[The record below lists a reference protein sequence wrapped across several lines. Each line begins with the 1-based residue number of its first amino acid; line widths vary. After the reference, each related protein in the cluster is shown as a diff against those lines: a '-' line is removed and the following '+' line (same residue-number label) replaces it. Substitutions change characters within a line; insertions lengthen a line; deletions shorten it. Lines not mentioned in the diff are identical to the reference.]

1 MLMCNRG
8 VRHGQPLTR
17 ATGPLSPMG
26 TGSNAVG
33 QVTDWAASPGA
44 ASWAVHLPRR
54 ILAILARGTSRSVPQ
69 PRPLLCRSLARAA
82 STDIKP
88 RQPANASPVSWLA
101 SRSTAAPQ
109 HRICFLA
116 QTLRPR
122 LRFILLGMED
132 EGMTCCSASRVPSF
146 SKARWKPDSISAAPD
161 RVCQTIRLLLAE
173 FHTCSSSA
181 PDITRP
187 LPSVSPG
194 IGGCPGRLRSSAFPH
209 SPAPETVDLLSNHR
223 VASTV

>member
-1 MLMCNRG
+1 VQPWGKARPATHQGHGAAKPDGGRQQRG
-8 VRHGQPLTR
+8 GASHRLGCERCELGCPSATPNPCHPCTRYFQVRTSTSPASLPLT
-17 ATGPLSPMG
+17 G
-26 TGSNAVG
+26 TGSVNRHQTPA
-33 QVTDWAASPGA
+33 TCK
-44 ASWAVHLPRR
+44 RFTCE
-54 ILAILARGTSRSVPQ
+54 LAGE
-69 PRPLLCRSLARAA
+69 
-82 STDIKP
+82 
-88 RQPANASPVSWLA
+88 
-101 SRSTAAPQ
+101 PQ